1 MTLKEMKE
9 YYCKINDKKMN
20 RICILSRLM
29 RIVPVALF
37 IVSAILTVVG
47 IIIRENGMTHTTIS
61 NIMGYTSIIMA
72 VIMMLWVLLKQL
84 FEGYIET
91 VIPTYISNQALHEL
105 TIGLPD
111 KAWFEVWEHE
121 KWGKTK
127 NGSR

>member
-1 MTLKEMKE
+1 
-9 YYCKINDKKMN
+9 
-20 RICILSRLM
+20 
-29 RIVPVALF
+29 
-37 IVSAILTVVG
+37 
-47 IIIRENGMTHTTIS
+47 MTHTTIS
-61 NIMGYTSIIMA
+61 NIIGYTSIIMA

-121 KWGKTK
+121 KVEESK
-127 NGSR
+127 NGNR